1 METFSAHFDKKK
13 KFEPIVNFFSK
24 VFKEGRKTEEEKQNV
39 DDDDDDDD
47 DVDDDGSKN
56 VKQKTST
63 SSSEQKCEL
72 KSYSIDPC

>member
-1 METFSAHFDKKK
+1 MEIFSVHFDKKK

-47 DVDDDGSKN
+47 DDNGSKN

-63 SSSEQKCEL
+63 SSSEQKCEV
-72 KSYSIDPC
+72 KSYSIDPY